1 MTKIGTLFRRDSV
14 LYALLFII
22 WAVIIFI
29 VNGRYTY
36 FGNPFPGVDLSA
48 QQSPAQ
54 ATRAMADTIAR
65 QEQLLGAERNAG
77 KRGLLLEKIGTTYF
91 QLYGFSRKQTYLDSA
106 YLFCEKAARENA
118 KASSVYYMLG
128 RIMGEKKD
136 FASAKAQFEKVLS
149 LDSTF
154 PMVNYMLGEISLEK
168 NDHTSALRFY
178 ENETRHFLARSTAQK
193 NTAVDPADIRMAAC
207 FSSLRLAFLYSTS
220 FVDAQKAQ
228 DRFNLY
234 MKLET
239 DPQRRQNSQSE
250 IQKYWK
256 TNQAATTPR

>member
-1 MTKIGTLFRRDSV
+1 MTKIGTLFRRDSIV
-14 LYALLFII
+14 YALLFII

-29 VNGRYTY
+29 VNGRYAY
-36 FGNPFPGVDLSA
+36 FGTPFPGVDLSA

-54 ATRAMADTIAR
+54 AARAMADTIAA
-65 QEQLLGAERNAG
+65 QEQMLGVERNAG

-91 QLYGFSRKQTYLDSA
+91 QLYGFSRKQMYLDSA
-106 YLFCEKAARENA
+106 YLFCEKAVHENA
-118 KASSVYYMLG
+118 KASSVYYILG

-136 FASAKAQFEKVLS
+136 FAAAKTQFEKVLS

-154 PMVNYMLGEISLEK
+154 PMVNYMLGELSLATS
-168 NDHTSALRFY
+168 DFSSALRFY
-178 ENETRHFLARSTAQK
+178 ENETGHFLKQSAALK

-220 FVDAQKAQ
+220 YVDAQKAQ

-234 MKLET
+234 VKLET
-239 DPQRRQNSQSE
+239 DPQRRQNSINE